1 MPRFLTS
8 SQLGAV
14 IGDGVYVLKV
24 TKATEK
30 VSERSNPMIVMT
42 LSLPDGR
49 SLGCVLTFVEAA
61 RPVLNALCESA
72 NLQRPPGDGVE
83 IELSAEHCRGR
94 YLYATIIND
103 VSDPVPRIS
112 RFVSREETLIKNP
125 DLPQINLQQQPAVVL
140 PVVRRTDN
148 AAAVQLP
155 NPKPT
160 RSNLPF

>member
-1 MPRFLTS
+1 MPRFLSS

-14 IGDGVYVLKV
+14 IADGVYALKV

-30 VSERSNPMIVMT
+30 VSERGNPIIVMT
-42 LSLPDGR
+42 LCLPDGR

-61 RPVLNALCESA
+61 RPVINAFCESA
-72 NLQRPPGDGVE
+72 NLQRPPGEGVE
-83 IELSAEHCRGR
+83 VELTAAHCRGR

-103 VSDPVPRIS
+103 VSDPVPHIS
-112 RFVSREETLIKNP
+112 RFVSREQALIKNP
-125 DLPQINLQQQPAVVL
+125 DLAQINLQQQPAVVL

-148 AAAVQLP
+148 AVPVRLP

-160 RSNLPF
+160 RTNPPF